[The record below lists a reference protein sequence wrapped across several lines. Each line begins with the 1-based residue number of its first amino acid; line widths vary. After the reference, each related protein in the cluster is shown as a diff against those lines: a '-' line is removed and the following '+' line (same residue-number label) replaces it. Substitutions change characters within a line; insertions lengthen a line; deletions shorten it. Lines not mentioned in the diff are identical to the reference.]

1 MRRGVNWHMSSSHS
15 QYCFRKC

>member
-1 MRRGVNWHMSSSHS
+1 MSSSHS